1 MEPWSNLQGKVVMV
15 TGASSGFGR
24 ELCMDLAKAGCKVI
38 AAARR
43 MDRFKS
49 PCEEINNCIQA
60 SEPGGINS
68 CWAATV
74 ELDVAGDGEVI
85 KLAVA
90 KAWNCFGHIDALV
103 NNAGIRGNTT

>member
-1 MEPWSNLQGKVVMV
+1 MV

-43 MDRFKS
+43 MDRLTS
-49 PCEEINNCIQA
+49 LCEEINNCIQA
-60 SEPGGINS
+60 PEPGSINT
-68 CWAATV
+68 CWAAAV

-90 KAWNCFGHIDALV
+90 KAWKCFGRIDALV